1 MANTAIYA
9 GQLRMA
15 MHRHARLGQ
24 CRCFGANHD
33 ARVSRH
39 CCSRA
44 RSFSASGT
52 EKDYETEAETET
64 WAETEAMIAT
74 ETET

>member
-1 MANTAIYA
+1 MANTAIHD

-15 MHRHARLGQ
+15 MHKHARLGQ
-24 CRCFGANHD
+24 CLCFGANHD
-33 ARVSRH
+33 ASVSRH

-44 RSFSASGT
+44 RSISASGT
-52 EKDYETEAETET
+52 ATDYETEAETEP
-64 WAETEAMIAT
+64 WVETEATIET